1 MLLIFIRIKQTFL
14 LSSFDLILN
23 FATNKQ
29 KKKRERTKSERE
41 RKNKKRAN
49 EQKANEQRTSEQKDE
64 KTKEWKNDWN
74 ERTRLK
80 TYAVLIRSNIIT
92 TLKLFN
98 DWWDKII
105 NIKLIKL
112 INCSFNKK
120 DKKKKNWRKFFN
132 YRLTSK
138 NTKNDVLTFDT
149 ILQCWAIQHISFS
162 VVFIKFSSLTS
173 LSSTIE
179 KSDDDVDFTLID
191 FINRKIN
198 QNKRSQNS
206 LFI

>member
-1 MLLIFIRIKQTFL
+1 
-14 LSSFDLILN
+14 
-23 FATNKQ
+23 
-29 KKKRERTKSERE
+29 
-41 RKNKKRAN
+41 
-49 EQKANEQRTSEQKDE
+49 
-64 KTKEWKNDWN
+64 
-74 ERTRLK
+74 
-80 TYAVLIRSNIIT
+80 
-92 TLKLFN
+92 
-98 DWWDKII
+98 
-105 NIKLIKL
+105 
-112 INCSFNKK
+112 
-120 DKKKKNWRKFFN
+120 
-132 YRLTSK
+132 
-138 NTKNDVLTFDT
+138 LTFDT